1 MVSKVLG
8 VVGRLLIVAGVVILG
23 FVGYQ
28 LWGTGIEHSR
38 QQDDLLSEYAQTV
51 GAAPDADLTEAV
63 EASGGSPATED
74 QTTDGQT
81 ANGDATD
88 GAGSPERLA
97 PEGQPPSPIP
107 GEPAGIIEIP
117 RIELTSVMV
126 EGTSRADLK
135 KGPGHYIGTPFPGQP
150 GNVGIAGHRT
160 TYGAPFNRIDEL
172 QPGDEIVLSTSQGS
186 FTYEVI
192 PAPGSTNQAWYT
204 VTPDQVEVLDDVG
217 DNRVTLTA
225 CHPKYSAKQR
235 IIVHAVLQ
243 ETPVERPPLRV
254 ETTATDDTP
263 LADDFD
269 QGLGST
275 PEELP
280 IALTYGGIAALVA
293 LAAWLIG
300 RNVKQWWA
308 VWLVATPVLLV
319 LVWNGYVHMDRY
331 LPAI

>member
-1 MVSKVLG
+1 MMLSKVLG
-8 VVGRLLIVAGVVILG
+8 ALGRLLIVAGVVILG
-23 FVGYQ
+23 FVAYQ
-28 LWGTGIEHSR
+28 LWGTSIEQSR
-38 QQDDLLSEYAQTV
+38 QQDDLLGEYAQTV
-51 GAAPDADLTEAV
+51 GAAPDADLAQVV
-63 EASGGSPATED
+63 EASAGSANAGS
-74 QTTDGQT
+74 DGSGPT
-81 ANGDATD
+81 GADGNGTD
-88 GAGSPERLA
+88 GAVVT
-97 PEGQPPSPIP
+97 EGPPPTPAP
-107 GEPAGIIEIP
+107 GEPVGIIEIP
-117 RIELTSVMV
+117 RLELTRVMV

-192 PAPGSTNQAWYT
+192 PAPGSTSQGWYT
-204 VTPDQVEVLDDVG
+204 VSPNQVEVLDDMG

-235 IIVHAVLQ
+235 IIVQAVLRAPPAPPSPVPA
-243 ETPVERPPLRV
+243 ETV
-254 ETTATDDTP
+254 ATDTSV
-263 LADDFD
+263 AKDFD
-269 QGLGST
+269 EGLGST

-280 IALTYGGIAALVA
+280 ISLAYGGIAALVA
-293 LAAWLIG
+293 LAAWLVG

>member
-1 MVSKVLG
+1 MLSKVLG
-8 VVGRLLIVAGVVILG
+8 VTGRLLIVAGVVILG
-23 FVGYQ
+23 FVAYQ
-28 LWGTGIEHSR
+28 LWGTGIEQSR
-38 QQDDLLSEYAQTV
+38 QQDDLLGEYATSV
-51 GAAPDADLTEAV
+51 GADPESELADVVA
-63 EASGGSPATED
+63 AT
-74 QTTDGQT
+74 
-81 ANGDATD
+81 GDAKPTD
-88 GAGSPERLA
+88 EAPA
-97 PEGQPPSPIP
+97 PEGPAPTPSP

-117 RIELTSVMV
+117 RIDLTRVLV
-126 EGTSRADLK
+126 EGTSRSDLK
-135 KGPGHYIGTPFPGQP
+135 KGPGHYIGTPFPGQS

-204 VTPDQVEVLDDVG
+204 VSPSQVEVLEDAG

-235 IIVHAVLQ
+235 IIVNAVLQ
-243 ETPVERPPLRV
+243 APTVASTPIDG
-254 ETTATDDTP
+254 TD
-263 LADDFD
+263 LASAQASVADDFD
-269 QGLGST
+269 EGLGST

-280 IALTYGGIAALVA
+280 VSLAYGGVAALFA
-293 LAAWLIG
+293 LGAWLIA

-308 VWLVATPVLLV
+308 IWLVATPILLV